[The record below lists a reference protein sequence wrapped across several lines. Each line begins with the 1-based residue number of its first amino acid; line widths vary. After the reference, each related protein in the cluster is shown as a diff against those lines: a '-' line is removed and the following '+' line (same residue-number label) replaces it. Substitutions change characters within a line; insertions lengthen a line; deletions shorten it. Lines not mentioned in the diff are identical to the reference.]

1 MEVELRSP
9 NIQRN
14 LSEPQRGSER
24 LVFTS
29 TRKKF
34 LNGPKLQ
41 IKGAGDEHCGNK
53 DS

>member
-1 MEVELRSP
+1 MKKRQKELKLFRARWMETELRSP

-29 TRKKF
+29 TRKKI
-34 LNGPKLQ
+34 LNGPKL
-41 IKGAGDEHCGNK
+41 
-53 DS
+53 